1 MADYFVTFSFEI
13 LKKDV
18 DFSLEDIVTMI
29 DAYRDREYDDLPKWF
44 KDKFSIDDF
53 AEDTIEEYMNIGY
66 RLENDFLWIYS
77 EEYPNIDS
85 LASII
90 HSVMK
95 HYNSKK
101 YISFEYAF
109 TCSKPRTDGFGGGAA
124 FINSSEIKFFNTYNW
139 MQEQIKQFENK
150 NIEDKK

>member
-1 MADYFVTFSFEI
+1 MADYFTTFSFEI

-139 MQEQIKQFENK
+139 MQEQIRQFESQK
-150 NIEDKK
+150 G

>member
-139 MQEQIKQFENK
+139 MQEQIKRFENK